1 VKTTLRANASVAA
14 VALAVGSGLWLSP
27 ADAAPAPV
35 VLECGATITED
46 TVLAA
51 DMGPCPEDAVII
63 DADDVLFDLNGHEI
77 VGQGGQVVPHQ
88 SAGVFITNQTGV
100 QVRNGTVRG
109 FFHGIRVQQGSGNT
123 VNFMNVTNNEGGNG
137 IVLENSS
144 DNRVANNTVTDNGR
158 FSGISTFNSRFF
170 PAGSARNTIVDNVVT
185 GNDFTATTPGI
196 GLENGAGHFVR
207 GNTVTGNA
215 GAGISVR
222 LQTTGVS
229 VTDSIIARNVVSGNG
244 GHGIVLP
251 VGANRNTIR
260 DNRVTDNG
268 ADGVHIESQ
277 SNRIQ
282 RNTAT
287 GNAATDLVD
296 TNADCDNNL
305 WNANTFTT
313 ANPACAGS

>member
-1 VKTTLRANASVAA
+1 MKKDLRAKASVVA
-14 VALAVGSGLWLSP
+14 VALLGGSGLWLNP

-46 TVLAA
+46 TVLGA

-63 DADDVLFDLNGHEI
+63 DANDVLFDLNGHEI

-109 FFHGIRVQQGSGNT
+109 FFHGVRVQQGSGNT
-123 VNFMNVTNNEGGNG
+123 VNFMFVTNNEGGNG

-158 FSGISTFNSRFF
+158 FSGIATFDSRFF
-170 PAGSARNTIVDNVVT
+170 SAGSARNTIVDNTVT
-185 GNDFTATTPGI
+185 GNDFSATTPGI
-196 GLENGAGHFVR
+196 SVENGAGHVVR

-222 LQTTGVS
+222 LQSTGVS
-229 VTDSIIARNVVSGNG
+229 VTDSLIARNVVSGNG
-244 GHGIVLP
+244 GSGITLP
-251 VGANRNTIR
+251 VGANGNVIR
-260 DNRVTDNG
+260 DNEV
-268 ADGVHIESQ
+268 
-277 SNRIQ
+277 
-282 RNTAT
+282 T
-287 GNAATDLVD
+287 GNGVD
-296 TNADCDNNL
+296 
-305 WNANTFTT
+305 
-313 ANPACAGS
+313 GIHVE

>member
-1 VKTTLRANASVAA
+1 MKTTLRAKASVVA
-14 VALAVGSGLWLSP
+14 VALAAGSGLWLSP
-27 ADAAPAPV
+27 AEAAPAPV

-77 VGQGGQVVPHQ
+77 VGRGGQVVPHQ

-109 FFHGIRVQQGSGNT
+109 FFHGVRVQQGSGNT

-144 DNRVANNTVTDNGR
+144 DNRVANNSVTDNGR
-158 FSGISTFNSRFF
+158 FSGIASFDSRFF
-170 PAGSARNTIVDNVVT
+170 PAGSARNTIVDNVVI
-185 GNDFTATTPGI
+185 GNDFAATTPGI
-196 GLENGAGHFVR
+196 SLENGAGHFVR
-207 GNTVTGNA
+207 ENTVTGNA

-222 LQTTGVS
+222 LQTTGVP

-251 VGANRNTIR
+251 VGANENVIR

-268 ADGVHIESQ
+268 ADGVHVESQ

-287 GNAATDLVD
+287 GNAGTDLVD

-305 WNANTFTT
+305 WRANTFTT
-313 ANPACAGS
+313 ANPACAGA